1 MFISPRLSRLTEASD
16 DVTNHEAAAGVAP
29 STHTSQLVSSVRP
42 PLAPFL
48 RVSVSVPPSP
58 PRRAARYTANH
69 PTMPD
74 ARAILQHIAIRAMID
89 YGLEPELAPQA
100 LEETRRLR
108 DAAVDGLR
116 DLRGLPWSSI
126 DNDES
131 RDLDQLEVTVEEQGG
146 VRLLVAIA
154 DVDCLVPKGSA
165 LDDHARV
172 NTTSVYT
179 TARIFPMLPEALSTD
194 RTSLNEEEDRPALVV
209 DMRVGEDGVASGDVY
224 RAAVRNHAKLTYS
237 GVAAWLDGEGPAPS
251 ALGRAPNLERQLRTQ
266 DRLAS
271 LLRAQ
276 REQAG
281 ALDFD
286 RTEVK
291 PVMAD
296 GAVKELEVVASN
308 RAREMIESFMIAANG
323 VTARFLTDHGWASIR
338 RVVRAP
344 KRWPRIVEIASG
356 YGTNLPETPDSGALE
371 SFLKLRRQADPDA
384 FADLSLSILKL
395 LGRGEYVADGP
406 GGEAAHFALAESNYT
421 HSTAPNRRFP
431 DLVTQRLVKAA
442 LENSRAPYSL
452 AELTPLAEHCTKQ
465 EDAATK
471 VERRVRKSAAAL
483 WLADRIGQEFD
494 AVVTGASDKGTWVR
508 LGRPPVEGKLER
520 GFQGLDVGDRL
531 RVRLVK
537 TDAERGFV
545 DFVRV

>member
-1 MFISPRLSRLTEASD
+1 
-16 DVTNHEAAAGVAP
+16 
-29 STHTSQLVSSVRP
+29 
-42 PLAPFL
+42 
-48 RVSVSVPPSP
+48 
-58 PRRAARYTANH
+58 
-69 PTMPD
+69 MPD
-74 ARAILQHIAIRAMID
+74 DRAILQRIAVRAMID
-89 YGLEPELAPQA
+89 YGLEPDLAPRA
-100 LEETRRLR
+100 VEETRRLR
-108 DAAVDGLR
+108 DAPVEGMR
-116 DLRGLPWSSI
+116 DLRSLPWSSI

-131 RDLDQLEVTVEEQGG
+131 RDLDQLEVIVEEPGG

-154 DVDCLVPKGSA
+154 DVDALVPKGSA

-194 RTSLNEEEDRPALVV
+194 RTSLNEGEDRPALVV
-209 DMRVGEDGVASGDVY
+209 DMRVRDDGQVDGDVY
-224 RAAVRNHAKLTYS
+224 RAAVRNHAKLTYPD
-237 GVAAWLDGEGPAPS
+237 VAAWLDGEGPAP
-251 ALGRAPNLERQLRTQ
+251 AGLDRAPELERQLRTQ
-266 DRLAS
+266 DRVAS
-271 LLRAQ
+271 SLRMR
-276 REQAG
+276 REQEG

-286 RTEVK
+286 RAEVK

-296 GAVKELEVVASN
+296 GVVKELHVEASN
-308 RAREMIESFMIAANG
+308 RARDMIESFMIAANG
-323 VTARFLTDHGWASIR
+323 VTARFLTAHGWASIR

-344 KRWPRIVEIASG
+344 KRWPRIVELAAS
-356 YGTNLPETPDSGALE
+356 YGTRLPEAPDPRALE
-371 SFLKLRRQADPDA
+371 QFLKDRRSAAPDA
-384 FADLSLSILKL
+384 FSDLSLSILKL

-406 GGEAAHFALAESNYT
+406 GGVEEGHFALAQSNYT

-442 LENSRAPYSL
+442 LDGERAPYTL
-452 AELTPLAEHCTKQ
+452 VELTPLAEHCTRQ

-494 AVVTGASDKGTWVR
+494 AVVTGASEKGTWVR
-508 LGRPPVEGKLER
+508 LDRPPVEGKLER
-520 GFQGLDVGDRL
+520 GFEGLDVGDRL

-545 DFVRV
+545 DFVRIGGG